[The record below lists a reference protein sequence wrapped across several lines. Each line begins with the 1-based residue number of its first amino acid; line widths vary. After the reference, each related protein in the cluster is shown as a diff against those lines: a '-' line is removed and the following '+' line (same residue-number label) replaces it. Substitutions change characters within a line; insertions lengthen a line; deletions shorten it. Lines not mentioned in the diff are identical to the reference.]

1 MGLGNGVGNAEPEA
15 GPFCLLHLSIG
26 GTVKT
31 LKNVPLLVR
40 GEADAGIRD
49 TQRRP
54 CVLPLHGKRNLATG
68 RCVFETVVNQ
78 IQQESS

>member
-1 MGLGNGVGNAEPEA
+1 MCLNNGVGNAEPET
-15 GPFCLLHLSIG
+15 GPPCLPHLGMS

-31 LKNVPLLVR
+31 LKNVRLLVR

-49 TQRRP
+49 MQRRP
-54 CVLPLHGKRNLATG
+54 CVLPLHGKCNLAAG
-68 RCVFETVVNQ
+68 RRVFETVVDQ